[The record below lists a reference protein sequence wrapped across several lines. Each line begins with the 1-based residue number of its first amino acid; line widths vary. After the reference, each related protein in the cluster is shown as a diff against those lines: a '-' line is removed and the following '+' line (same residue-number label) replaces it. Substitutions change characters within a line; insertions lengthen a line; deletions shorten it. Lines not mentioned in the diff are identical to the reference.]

1 MYLLALAEQ
10 SRDSIS
16 QEFGPKRTFAHSANR
31 ASGEGGK
38 EFVVVGQVSAGA
50 AGRPQCKSEP
60 VVDVRF
66 GSLAD
71 VQAVANYVRL
81 AVKFGR
87 CPSAG
92 HKWVTLNRAIG

>member
-1 MYLLALAEQ
+1 MTERPRFFAARPR
-10 SRDSIS
+10 SSAPVPRDD
-16 QEFGPKRTFAHSANR
+16 RSA
-31 ASGEGGK
+31 
-38 EFVVVGQVSAGA
+38 Q
-50 AGRPQCKSEP
+50 SEP